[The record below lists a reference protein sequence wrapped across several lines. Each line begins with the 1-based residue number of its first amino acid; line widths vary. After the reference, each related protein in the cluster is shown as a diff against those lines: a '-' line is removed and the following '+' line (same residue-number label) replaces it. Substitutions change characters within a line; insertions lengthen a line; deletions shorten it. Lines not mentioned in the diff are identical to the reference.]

1 LLASLLREHG
11 RGALSTQTMAPG
23 ESSEDSAPYLST
35 VADALLAMDYARHG
49 FELNRTLR
57 VIKMRG
63 SPHDTH
69 PYELVIE
76 EGGLRVN
83 RLAGP
88 RPQRLSRSRLDLL
101 YLTFFSALSGR
112 VAQLVEHTT
121 ENRSVDSSIL
131 SPATS
136 FPGKHSTFEP
146 RRRRS

>member
-88 RPQRLSRSRLDLL
+88 RPQRLSRSRCRQRR
-101 YLTFFSALSGR
+101 ALG
-112 VAQLVEHTT
+112 
-121 ENRSVDSSIL
+121 
-131 SPATS
+131 
-136 FPGKHSTFEP
+136 
-146 RRRRS
+146 